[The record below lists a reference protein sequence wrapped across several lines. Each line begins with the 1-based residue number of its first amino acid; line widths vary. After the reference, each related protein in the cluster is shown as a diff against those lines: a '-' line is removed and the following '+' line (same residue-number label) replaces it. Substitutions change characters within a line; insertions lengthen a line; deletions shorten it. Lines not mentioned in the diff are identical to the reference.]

1 MDWPASRFNDSSR
14 LRLFPRKRRGG
25 GGEGGGGGGGGGQA
39 GETRTTSRHLFW
51 ISCGWGFSCCGNY
64 RVATS
69 RLTFDRLPICFFFFS
84 VIYFVTVSFFF
95 FKIFILNF
103 LVGFHFPYFPPFWVH
118 FAFRHGRAMFPLGG
132 RFPHLLRPEKKGAG
146 QTGGGGG

>member
-69 RLTFDRLPICFFFFS
+69 RLTFDRLPICFLFFS